1 MMRPFVLEFGYDIRV
16 DDIIYNDW
24 SIYCIK
30 SASSGGLVVGWTFK
44 TKNDVVNVVNQWHI
58 AHSLEY

>member
-1 MMRPFVLEFGYDIRV
+1 MMMTTMMKPFVLEFGYDIRV

-30 SASSGGLVVGWTFK
+30 SASSGGLVVG
-44 TKNDVVNVVNQWHI
+44 
-58 AHSLEY
+58 